1 MPFLCKFYRC
11 RLQLSFNTMLL
22 INLRKAFSTAPSKLA
37 SVHLWF
43 KVPVCWKMFGSLIS
57 PHAFLELFYKSS
69 AGLHS
74 FVTETINNS
83 LTKLLLGSQCILQE
97 IQRLDTY
104 GEKLFNQLGIFLMTR
119 WKLLLVLMAIIL
131 CILKLLRKTR
141 KTDIG
146 LK

>member
-1 MPFLCKFYRC
+1 
-11 RLQLSFNTMLL
+11 
-22 INLRKAFSTAPSKLA
+22 
-37 SVHLWF
+37 
-43 KVPVCWKMFGSLIS
+43 MFGSLIS

-74 FVTETINNS
+74 FVTETVNNS
-83 LTKLLLGSQCILQE
+83 LAKLLLGSQCILQE

-131 CILKLLRKTR
+131 CIFKLLRKTR
-141 KTDIG
+141 KIDIG